1 MKKLLVAVMML
12 AMVAL
17 TISGAS
23 AQGKISF
30 GVGADVALPI
40 GSFGD
45 TQNIGIG
52 GTAKV
57 YYPVNN
63 MLSLTG
69 TAGYMTFGGK
79 EITSIGGTKIKAGS
93 WNMVPV
99 VVGGRYY
106 FGPEG
111 GTRFYGGVDLGIIF
125 GSYTV
130 NTPEIKVGNIVV
142 VPASSASASTTD
154 FTYQPQIGVEAGALD
169 IAVRLLGVSNA
180 NSIAARIGYIFGR

>member
-1 MKKLLVAVMML
+1 MML
-12 AMVAL
+12 AMVAFSV
-17 TISGAS
+17 SGAL

-30 GVGADVALPI
+30 GVGADVGLPL
-40 GSFGD
+40 GTFGD
-45 TQNIGIG
+45 AQNIGIG

-63 MLSLTG
+63 MITLTG

-99 VVGGRYY
+99 VVGGRYF

-111 GTRFYGGVDLGIIF
+111 GTRFYAGLDLGLIF

-130 NTPEIKVGNIVV
+130 NTPEIKIGTTVI
-142 VPASSASASTTD
+142 VPASSASTSTTD
-154 FTYQPQIGVEAGALD
+154 FSYQPQVGVEAGAFD